1 MYFFLTLLLVVSGI
15 DRIDLAAGRLDF
27 RLTPYIALASL
38 FLIYFFLRFVFLRA
52 GRYFGRGELTYILL
66 AIFFCFSIFISV
78 SLSGDYALSMD
89 RYLLLLFNV
98 VSAFAI
104 IRVLM
109 AQVDSISILV
119 SAAKLGILVFFL
131 FDIAQGLNFYFGFNP
146 PGGDSLIN
154 IVPPNYGG
162 IAIRPSGFAN
172 DMNLGAFVLVSY
184 FFFINQ
190 YEKPGLIKIAYLMLC
205 LTMLALTLSRSG
217 ILAFFVL
224 VAANAWYGNTKYS
237 VMQFFKFCLLIAVVA
252 LSIFALILLV
262 FDPENYA
269 PLFAERFSFSADD
282 SGGIHLNLIDKGVDV
297 FFNNPLFGAGFG
309 ASYLDLVDFFEFN
322 PYSNYHSLFITSLA
336 ETGFFGFFSL
346 MLILFLPLFNK
357 SKAPMY
363 GPLLLALLAFNTFYQ
378 TIASPFFWIIL
389 SYVWIY
395 FSSGSSLYGSQHASS
410 QGTEASR

>member
-1 MYFFLTLLLVVSGI
+1 MYIFLTLLLVVSGM
-15 DRIDLAAGRLDF
+15 DRVDLGAGRLDF
-27 RLTPYIALASL
+27 RLTPYIALASV
-38 FLIYFFLRFVFLRA
+38 FLMYFFLRFVFLRS
-52 GRYFGRGELTYILL
+52 GRYFGRAELSYILL
-66 AIFFCFSIFISV
+66 AIVFCSCIFISV

-89 RYLLLLFNV
+89 RYLLLLFNI

-109 AQVDSISILV
+109 AQADSVSILV
-119 SAAKLGILVFFL
+119 SAAKLGILIFFL

-146 PGGDSLIN
+146 PGGETLIN

-162 IAIRPSGFAN
+162 IAIRPSGFAT
-172 DMNLGAFVLVSY
+172 DMNLGAFILVSY
-184 FFFINQ
+184 FFFITQ
-190 YEKPGLIKIAYLMLC
+190 YAKPGLTKIAYLMLC

-224 VAANAWYGNTKYS
+224 IAANLLYGNSKYS
-237 VMQFFKFCLLIAVVA
+237 AMQFFKFCLLIATVA

-262 FDPENYA
+262 FDLENYA
-269 PLFAERFSFSADD
+269 PLFAERLSFSSDD
-282 SGGIHLNLIDKGVDV
+282 SGGIHFNLILRGIDV
-297 FFNNPLFGAGFG
+297 FFSNPLFGAGFG
-309 ASYLDLVDFFEFN
+309 ASYLDLVDFYEFN

-357 SKAPMY
+357 AKAPMY
-363 GPLLLALLAFNTFYQ
+363 GPLLLALFAFNIFYQ

-389 SYVWIY
+389 SYAWIY
-395 FSSGSSLYGSQHASS
+395 FSPNSSLSASQQALPHRS
-410 QGTEASR
+410 